1 MQNDNENEYVYEPCC
16 GHCGLKNEKAH
27 QTGIAVINSLKLRQF
42 VCENC
47 IEDLLDEN
55 IIDEACFWE
64 YRRKIYMYKL
74 GKLSKKKLYDVLDEY
89 NSIMNDADFIVQRE
103 YKDMT
108 KKWMIEKVC
117 EEEILF
123 DFCNYLYDRFIL

>member
-42 VCENC
+42 VCENSVTVS
-47 IEDLLDEN
+47 LL
-55 IIDEACFWE
+55 FF
-64 YRRKIYMYKL
+64 K
-74 GKLSKKKLYDVLDEY
+74 SKLYDVLDEY